1 MKNTLLNH
9 TLVSITLL
17 FCFIFSTT
25 SMASNRYYADN
36 TLEPTQG
43 FAWDWSA
50 GAGFYI
56 EDSYLIGIES
66 YDKGVELDLSLAVSY
81 DKFYLD
87 FDHNQLSGGLV
98 IGYSL
103 IDKFDW
109 GLDILGTNT
118 QAGFDEKGLGF
129 YNQGVIKEL
138 QGIKKRNYDFDV
150 GLRLSRRFENSQ
162 FSFEYLHDISGAH
175 NGWVINSFFTH
186 ILPWRNWEFR
196 SGVGLSAYSAD
207 FTNYYFGID
216 SDEATSLRPIYSSNA
231 STSIIFEFH
240 AEYPISQDWVFL
252 SGWLTTWFSKEI
264 DDSPIISQ
272 GYQHKAK
279 VGLRYVF

>member
-1 MKNTLLNH
+1 
-9 TLVSITLL
+9 
-17 FCFIFSTT
+17 
-25 SMASNRYYADN
+25 MASNRYYADN

-56 EDSYLIGIES
+56 EDSYLVGIES

-129 YNQGVIKEL
+129 YNHGVIKEL

-162 FSFEYLHDISGAH
+162 FSFEYLHDVSGAH
-175 NGWVINSFFTH
+175 NGWVINSFFSH

-216 SDEATSLRPIYSSNA
+216 SDEATSLRPVYSSNA

>member
-1 MKNTLLNH
+1 MKYTLLNR
-9 TLVSITLL
+9 TLFSIVL
-17 FCFIFSTT
+17 FSLSLIAT
-25 SMASNRYYADN
+25 SAQASNRYYADN

-50 GAGFYI
+50 GASYFV
-56 EDSYLIGIES
+56 EDTYLIGTNA
-66 YDKGVELDLSLAVSY
+66 YDTDLELDLSLAVSY
-81 DKFYLD
+81 DRFYLD
-87 FDHNQLSGGLV
+87 FDHNQLSGGLI
-98 IGYSL
+98 IGYSI
-103 IDKFDW
+103 IDKYDW

-129 YNQGVIKEL
+129 YNSGVIAEL
-138 QGIKKRNYDFDV
+138 DGIKSRRYDFGV
-150 GLRLSRRFENSQ
+150 GLRLTRRFENSQ
-162 FSFEYLHDISGAH
+162 ISFEYLYDVSGAH
-175 NGWVINSFFTH
+175 NSWVVNTFFSQ

-196 SGVGLSAYSAD
+196 SGVGVSAYSAD

-216 SDEATSLRPIYSSNA
+216 QEEVAENRPFYDAHA
-231 STSIIFEFH
+231 STSLIFEFH

-252 SGWLTTWFSKEI
+252 AGFLSTWFSAEI

>member
-1 MKNTLLNH
+1 
-9 TLVSITLL
+9 
-17 FCFIFSTT
+17 
-25 SMASNRYYADN
+25 MASNRYYADN

-56 EDSYLIGIES
+56 EDSYLVGIES
-66 YDKGVELDLSLAVSY
+66 YDKGTEIDLSLAVSY

-129 YNQGVIKEL
+129 YNHGVIKEL

-162 FSFEYLHDISGAH
+162 FSFEYLHDVSGAH
-175 NGWVINSFFTH
+175 NGWVINSFFSH

-216 SDEATSLRPIYSSNA
+216 SDEATRLRPVYSSNA